1 MRMRPCESLT
11 PVSLSG
17 TAVGLF
23 LIRVQNLLWGS
34 KPFVMAEIQ
43 KNKQFL
49 RASVSILGFL
59 VLALVAYLLLLP
71 LYPALKYEFF
81 KQASRGENFK
91 NFNDVKKA
99 TEEIIVNSPSEN
111 FGNRVIIAKI
121 GVDAP
126 IIESNSEDYG
136 LARGAWHLSQGSTP
150 DIGGNTV
157 LTGHRFKYLPP
168 SNLTFFLLDK
178 LEKDDIISIIWQEKN
193 YYYKV
198 FDKRI
203 VGASDPSILAP
214 SEKPILTLF
223 TCDPI
228 YSEKNRLVVIGELMT
243 Q

>member
-1 MRMRPCESLT
+1 
-11 PVSLSG
+11 
-17 TAVGLF
+17 
-23 LIRVQNLLWGS
+23 
-34 KPFVMAEIQ
+34 MAEIQ

-59 VLALVAYLLLLP
+59 VLALVGYLLLLP
-71 LYPALKYEFF
+71 FYPAIKYEFF
-81 KQASRGENFK
+81 KQAGRGEDFK

-99 TEEIIVNSPSEN
+99 TEEIIADSPSEN
-111 FGNRVIIAKI
+111 FGNRVIAAKI

-126 IIESNSEDYG
+126 IIESNSEDYA
-136 LARGAWHLSQGSTP
+136 LARGVWRLPQTSTP
-150 DIGGNTV
+150 PAGGNTV

-178 LEKDDIISIIWQEKN
+178 LEKDDIISVVWQEKN

-198 FDKRI
+198 ADKRI
-203 VGASDPSILAP
+203 VGASDPNILAP
-214 SEKPILTLF
+214 SEQAILTLF

-228 YSEKNRLVVIGELMT
+228 WSEKNRLVIVGELIN